1 MASKIVYKYDS
12 VIIEKAIKINCLPDG
27 GDDDDAVAEHG
38 DVGVHHHVV
47 QHVDEFEHDVTLTA
61 LRLLKRQ
68 KWLGLHH
75 PSKLLLRPI
84 RDRNR
89 YV

>member
-1 MASKIVYKYDS
+1 MASKIVYKSDS
-12 VIIEKAIKINCLPDG
+12 VITEKAINCLPDD
-27 GDDDDAVAEHG
+27 GDDDDAVAEHD

-68 KWLGLHH
+68 TWLGLHH
-75 PSKLLLRPI
+75 PLKLLQRPI